1 MRDDRSVGRV
11 SLALAAIA
19 LAVVASPAATAA
31 SPGTGAASR
40 GAAAARVLDVHDEGH
55 LRFLTSSGSEL
66 IDEGPATGTVP
77 GKVRVHFIY
86 NGDPAVTAR
95 FEIYGHGGSISG
107 RANARLSNPTSPDP
121 SFRGAFSITDGSGRY
136 AHIHGT
142 GELFGVFTR
151 RGYAMVVQTIG
162 KLPY

>member
-1 MRDDRSVGRV
+1 MRYDRSVVRV
-11 SLALAAIA
+11 SLALAAVV
-19 LAVVASPAATAA
+19 LAAAG
-31 SPGTGAASR
+31 PP

-66 IDEGPATGTVP
+66 IDEGPAAGTVP
-77 GKVRVHFIY
+77 GKVRVYFIY
-86 NGDPAVTAR
+86 NGNPAVTAR

-121 SFRGAFSITDGSGRY
+121 SFRGAFSITGGSGRY